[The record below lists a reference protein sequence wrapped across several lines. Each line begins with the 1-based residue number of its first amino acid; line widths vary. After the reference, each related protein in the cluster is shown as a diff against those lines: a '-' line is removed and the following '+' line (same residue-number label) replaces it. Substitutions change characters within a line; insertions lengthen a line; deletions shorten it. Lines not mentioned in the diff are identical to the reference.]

1 MSANE
6 LRLSVPA
13 TRVLPRALTTAEEAT
28 YLRIADAL
36 CVGKDGVARP
46 SDQPE
51 FPGQLAVALTARSDA
66 FDIITGLLR
75 QAEHEGDLDAWLR
88 ALHDSDDDRFQAL
101 SAVAAGAYLMV
112 PEVRVAVGYPGQ
124 SRRVPKVDEA
134 ANEIGDGI
142 LDPVLE
148 RGHFYV
154 PTPQQLGPDTSPGH
168 PRPEEGGSAP
178 DELVDDET

>member
-1 MSANE
+1 
-6 LRLSVPA
+6 
-13 TRVLPRALTTAEEAT
+13 
-28 YLRIADAL
+28 
-36 CVGKDGVARP
+36 
-46 SDQPE
+46 
-51 FPGQLAVALTARSDA
+51 
-66 FDIITGLLR
+66 
-75 QAEHEGDLDAWLR
+75 
-88 ALHDSDDDRFQAL
+88 
-101 SAVAAGAYLMV
+101 MV

-154 PTPQQLGPDTSPGH
+154 PTPPQLGPDTSPGH
-168 PRPEEGGSAP
+168 PRPVEGGSSP